1 MPIRFPLDAK
11 WVFQYMGLELRA
23 EITRRYAFLLFGE
36 LYYLW
41 RNIDKQD
48 SPKLSLENSNIL
60 EMFWKEKRQK
70 EAAS

>member
-1 MPIRFPLDAK
+1 
-11 WVFQYMGLELRA
+11 MGLELRA
-23 EITRRYAFLLFGE
+23 EATRRYAFLLFGE

-70 EAAS
+70 EAASQEVSKGKDVVL